1 MHAKFRLVSKGHRI
15 DTLWGSEEGFRWEE
29 VGDDESVGLVAF
41 QMTQQRKFNFMHLHF
56 DLGVKGFQRALLPA
70 SIHTSWIV
78 SN

>member
-1 MHAKFRLVSKGHRI
+1 MGCKNAKKM
-15 DTLWGSEEGFRWEE
+15 DGSEEGFRWEE
-29 VGDDESVGLVAF
+29 VGDDESVELVAF

>member
-1 MHAKFRLVSKGHRI
+1 MQNSV
-15 DTLWGSEEGFRWEE
+15 WGVRAIELILYGLQECKEDGWEE